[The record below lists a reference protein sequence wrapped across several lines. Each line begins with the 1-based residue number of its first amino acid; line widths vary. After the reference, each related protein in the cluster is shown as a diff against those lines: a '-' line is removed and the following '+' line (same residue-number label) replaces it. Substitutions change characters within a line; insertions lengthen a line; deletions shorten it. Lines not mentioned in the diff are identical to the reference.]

1 MASPQV
7 GRKRKAEFPSNED
20 GYESDCILVAPSG
33 HKSSATF
40 KHSSQTL
47 SRSPLQEI
55 NQNKRQRT
63 VECVLI
69 PRQHALKLFR
79 TANAAASDEQKSI
92 RRVST
97 AADSSAPKKSGQK
110 VKALPGNDSRQVSL
124 ASLWKPAV
132 AASPAAAPES
142 VPRAA
147 SAGQQTTGNETLR
160 ANGANAEQAATS
172 SAASG
177 SRARRGTTRVSY
189 ASHLVDLDSEDEVM
203 PKRTLKA
210 QKRRGLDD
218 EDYEHDLDM
227 TAADEPESPSSD
239 DANVSES
246 SDAGPP
252 ESDAEVEVPPG
263 KKRPPQAKTTRV
275 TESKAGSTS
284 NSEMKSLLTRPSG
297 TPKGLDSNLP
307 PLSDIRDIFADE
319 TKSALSLGLCDAL
332 LHLGGRPLR
341 VATMCSGTESPLLA
355 LQMIADALRESGEP
369 PLNIEHV
376 FSAEIVPYKQA
387 YIERNFAPPVIF
399 RDITEFPMAFQSTGT
414 PVATTAYG
422 SKVAI
427 PLHADIVIAGTSCVD
442 YSIQNNKK
450 KGINDGGE
458 SGQTWF
464 GALAYCKAVRPPIII
479 FENVIHAHW
488 NQMLNYYRDI
498 GYVCEGVKVDTKDY
512 YLPQTRQRGY
522 MVCFD
527 QTKLPAEEIAQ
538 GQWQAHMQNMKRMA
552 SSPISDFMMNTN
564 DLHRHTRPQ
573 ARDDD
578 QQREVDWSACELR
591 HVQYRAK
598 EKLGAAR
605 PFTRWQEGG
614 SMAVPENGS
623 NIWFTKQVDRVKD
636 TIEGTHL
643 STARKY
649 RCDPRYKTLLY
660 NLSQNVDRIPVSGVR
675 SLGLIGCILP
685 TSIPY
690 VTDSARVLTA
700 HENLKLQGIP
710 LDRIMLGSETPAELL
725 DLAGNA
731 MSSTVVGAA
740 LLSALLVGY
749 RLVRPDDK
757 RPTADLTPTS
767 APSDLAAF
775 NGADAESFVHRHEVS
790 EIDLEELLDKADS
803 SARKCNCEGDNQL
816 ARKPVQQCAACNHT
830 TCIACGGNP
839 KHDYRP
845 RLKLSSSKGR
855 IWPSTFEDL
864 LRAKMPLQVQFDLR
878 PDLHRLQTT
887 SALIQKHH
895 HSFVA
900 AAEVAFA
907 STFGLQ
913 RIKRSYNWRMI
924 YSAEKARLEL
934 AFGDDKIE
942 WQLFALPDRDLAR
955 NHPLRLALAQ
965 PIARGAV
972 KDALLSADWQMC
984 MPADRKEALEI
995 CPSKLKVPSWWAR
1008 LGLPDDAEHI
1018 QPQSLEVKATS
1029 NAPTTLQRELCG
1041 TYIHLPKCG
1050 NAADSLYVKQ
1060 AETGGHSVY
1069 FFCDP
1074 TRTGDP
1080 NEDEFVFSH
1089 DHQRFDYDERR
1100 TVLARVKAPWRPW
1113 SSPDSHAGKA
1123 VVYTDMELVKPGSLI
1138 ALRPGTDNVNVRR
1151 ATPSLEDSVLPDC
1164 KIAPCLI
1171 RCTLPSSGEDLSSEK
1186 SVLITENKKLLT
1198 TYAWVFEVMRRHM
1211 AHDTW
1216 QKLPLPIPACACRDC
1231 APPRPEIRWRL
1242 DHDGKTVQSYE
1253 DPASAAAY
1261 EGAIKAQKHRM
1272 AATITRT
1279 DSGQAEIDFGINIL
1293 ALAHIAA
1300 SRLPHDASKVD
1311 IVWKL
1316 ETGCESLNYKTP
1328 SFTLSAVSDIEPTP
1342 CSFED
1347 GRELFPEQQRA
1358 LSWMK
1363 KQEQGVEF
1371 RAEEAEE
1378 AVLTGVGWR
1387 AEVRASRTVT
1397 ARGGICADHPGFGK
1411 TILSLALIG
1420 SDDMEQLR
1428 SELPERSEGL
1438 FASTATLIVCP
1449 GTLIDQWLGEVKQC
1463 TGSHRGVIVIR
1474 QTADL
1479 SKFTDAAFVKA
1490 KIILLNRSVLSSDS
1504 YAERVAAFAALP
1516 GPASKA
1522 GRGFARWLQ
1531 YARVNMAE
1539 HLDILRRS
1547 GSSALKAHIKTRY
1560 SAMLENDDLIAMLPS
1575 RRLRGMHYDSTNS
1588 KSKAAS
1594 ALKPASKT
1602 IDITHVE
1609 APLFEKFYFNRI
1621 IVDEFHQYESRELAT
1636 LGGLRADKRWG
1647 LSGTPALGDLYDVA
1661 QLGKLIGVSLR
1672 VGSDA
1677 RGIMKIR
1684 NSRALRNDMTDF
1696 EVFEAKRSI
1705 PSAPMHVRMHEVS
1718 QAFLD
1723 TFVRRNQADFTKIQ
1737 LEEHLLSASLELE
1750 HQVVYMELSQ
1760 HLNSADMKITRG
1772 RSAQTEDRD
1781 PRVTEIVAMSDTP
1794 EEALSR
1800 AAAFWRA
1807 DQKSFG
1813 SHELSGLGLLLSRR
1827 EGIVEDLLVQLRT
1840 ALKEAQADEPDAFA
1854 LWKKAKLDQRT
1865 IADQQTIDHLTEIE
1879 RSDASTAAQPKPSKK
1894 RKPSRNDEDG
1904 DKSAPGA
1911 SPATNPKTSLLNT
1924 LGNRLLL
1931 ANRSLRYARGVQ
1943 VLQEL
1948 IAKKAPLPQCQ
1959 HPQCAGVGKN
1969 DVAVSAFCGHLLCEG
1984 CYHNL
1989 RTADHD
1995 HCPATGC
2002 EAILQKYNLL
2012 WASKLGDLSS
2022 SRRTPYGSKL
2032 DKAMDLLEDIRA
2044 QHDQA
2049 IMFVQYS
2056 EQLLEAEK
2064 ALRDRGVPAFVV
2076 KSGESAASQIRDFT
2090 GRKRTVLVLNA
2101 SDETSVGLNLQNA
2114 NHVIF
2119 LSPLLRDSQYGYDS
2133 TKAQTIGRVRRH
2145 GQTKAI
2151 NVYTIFAPH
2160 TIDVDILEH
2169 REKRTNAIAEW
2180 NAAEITPPAAA
2191 RLLNMDAAALERTQL
2206 VIENGRYSLRPQSW
2220 LVRCGADNDAD
2231 QVSRVKGR
2239 GRVMGWEDVSSLV
2252 KFSRAYAEDDD

>member
-1 MASPQV
+1 MVSQHV
-7 GRKRKAEFPSNED
+7 GRKRKAASPSDED

-33 HKSSATF
+33 HKSSA
-40 KHSSQTL
+40 KINASSQSV

-55 NQNKRQRT
+55 HQNKRRRT

-69 PRQHALKLFR
+69 PRQEALKLFR
-79 TANAAASDEQKSI
+79 TANTAASDQQKSI
-92 RRVST
+92 RWVST
-97 AADSSAPKKSGQK
+97 AFNGSAHKRSGQTA
-110 VKALPGNDSRQVSL
+110 KAPPIKDSRQISI
-124 ASLWKPAV
+124 ASLWKPASLV
-132 AASPAAAPES
+132 AASEN
-142 VPRAA
+142 VQRAA
-147 SAGQQTTGNETLR
+147 SGRQQTTGTETLR
-160 ANGANAEQAATS
+160 ADTTNAEQAATT
-172 SAASG
+172 SAAFA

-189 ASHLVDLDSEDEVM
+189 ASHLADLDSEEEVM
-203 PKRTLKA
+203 PKRILKA
-210 QKRRGLDD
+210 QRRRDLDD
-218 EDYEHDLDM
+218 EDYEHDIDM
-227 TAADEPESPSSD
+227 AAADEPESPSSD
-239 DANVSES
+239 DADVSER
-246 SDAGPP
+246 SDAGPS

-263 KKRPPQAKTTRV
+263 KKHPSQAKTTKV

-297 TPKGLDSNLP
+297 TQKGLDSNLP

-319 TKSALSLGLCDAL
+319 TKSALGLGLRDAL
-332 LHLGGRPLR
+332 LHLDGRALR

-399 RDITEFPMAFQSTGT
+399 RDVTEFPVAFQSTGT

-442 YSIQNNKK
+442 YSTQNNKK

-464 GALAYCKAVRPPIII
+464 GALAYCKAVRPAIII

-488 NQMLNYYRDI
+488 NQMLKYYRDI

-527 QTKLPAEEIAQ
+527 QKKLPAKKIAQ
-538 GQWQAHMQNMKRMA
+538 GQWQDHMQNMKRLA

-564 DLHRHTRPQ
+564 DLHQHTRPQ

-591 HVQYRAK
+591 HVQHRAK

-623 NIWFTKQVDRVKD
+623 NAWFTKQVDRVKD

-660 NLSQNVDRIPVSGVR
+660 NLSQNVDRIPVAGVR

-710 LDRIMLGSETPAELL
+710 LDRIILGSETPAELL

-749 RLVRPDDK
+749 RLVESDDK
-757 RPTADLTPTS
+757 QSTADLTSTTAS
-767 APSDLAAF
+767 SNLAAF
-775 NGADAESFVHRHEVS
+775 GEASAEGFDHRHEVLGS
-790 EIDLEELLDKADS
+790 DLEELLKKADS
-803 SARKCNCEGDNQL
+803 SARKCSCEGNYQL
-816 ARKPVQQCAACNHT
+816 SRKPIQQCAACNHT

-839 KHDYRP
+839 KHEYRP
-845 RLKLSSSKGR
+845 NLELSSSIGR
-855 IWPSTFEDL
+855 IWPSSFEDL
-864 LRAKMPLQVQFDLR
+864 LRAKMPLQVQFDLH
-878 PDLHRLQTT
+878 PDLHRLHTT
-887 SALIQKHH
+887 SALNQKQHNP
-895 HSFVA
+895 FVT

-913 RIKRSYNWRMI
+913 RIQRSYNWRMI

-934 AFGDDKIE
+934 AIGDNKIE
-942 WQLFALPDRDLAR
+942 WQLFALPDQILAM
-955 NHPLRLALAQ
+955 NHPLRLALAH

-984 MPADRKEALEI
+984 IPADEREALEI

-1029 NAPTTLQRELCG
+1029 SAPTTLQRELCG
-1041 TYIHLPKCG
+1041 TYTHLPKCG
-1050 NAADSLYVKQ
+1050 NAADSLYVKG
-1060 AETGGHSVY
+1060 AETGERSVY
-1069 FFCDP
+1069 CFCDP

-1080 NEDEFVFSH
+1080 NEDEFVFSY
-1089 DHQRFDYDERR
+1089 DHERLDYDERR
-1100 TVLARVKAPWRPW
+1100 TILARVKAPWRPW
-1113 SSPDSHAGKA
+1113 SSPESHAGKA
-1123 VVYTDMELVKPGSLI
+1123 VIYTDIELVRPASLI
-1138 ALRPGTDNVNVRR
+1138 ALRPGTDTVNVRR
-1151 ATPSLEDSVLPDC
+1151 ARRSLEDSVLPDC

-1171 RCTLPSSGEDLSSEK
+1171 QCTLPSNGENLSSK
-1186 SVLITENKKLLT
+1186 KTVLITEDKKLLT
-1198 TYAWVFEVMRRHM
+1198 SYAWVFEVMRRHM

-1216 QKLPLPIPACACRDC
+1216 QKLPLQMPSCACQEC
-1231 APPRPEIRWRL
+1231 APIRPELLWRL
-1242 DHDGKTVQSYE
+1242 DHDGKTVKSYE

-1261 EGAIKAQKHRM
+1261 ERAIKAQKHRM
-1272 AATITRT
+1272 AATITHT
-1279 DSGQAEIDFGINIL
+1279 DSGEAIIDFGINVL

-1311 IVWKL
+1311 ITWRL
-1316 ETGCESLNYKTP
+1316 ETGCVSLDYKTP
-1328 SFTLSAVSDIEPTP
+1328 PFALTAVSDMEPTP

-1358 LSWMK
+1358 LSWMQ
-1363 KQEQGVEF
+1363 KQEHGVEIH
-1371 RAEEAEE
+1371 AEEAEE

-1387 AEVRASRTVT
+1387 AEVRASRTITV
-1397 ARGGICADHPGFGK
+1397 RGGICADHPGFGK
-1411 TILSLALIG
+1411 TILSLALVG
-1420 SDDMEQLR
+1420 SDDVEQLR
-1428 SELPERSEGL
+1428 RELPERSGDL
-1438 FASTATLIVCP
+1438 FASVATLIVCP
-1449 GTLIDQWLGEVKQC
+1449 GTLIDQWLGEIKEC
-1463 TGSHRGVIVIR
+1463 TGSHHGVIVIR

-1479 SKFTDAAFVKA
+1479 SKFTDAAFEKA

-1504 YAERVAAFAALP
+1504 YAERVAALAALP
-1516 GPASKA
+1516 GPALKA
-1522 GRGFARWLQ
+1522 GRGFAKWLQ
-1531 YARVNMAE
+1531 YARIKIAE
-1539 HLDILRRS
+1539 HLDILRLS

-1560 SAMLENDDLIAMLPS
+1560 AAMLENDDLSAMIPS
-1575 RRLRGMHYDSTNS
+1575 RRLRGKHYESANS

-1594 ALKPASKT
+1594 VLKPASKT
-1602 IDITHVE
+1602 IDTAHVE

-1661 QLGKLIGVSLR
+1661 QLGKLIGVPLR
-1672 VGSDA
+1672 IGSDA

-1684 NSRALRNDMTDF
+1684 NSRALRTDMTDF

-1760 HLNSADMKITRG
+1760 HLNSADMRITRG

-1813 SHELSGLGLLLSRR
+1813 SHELSGLGLLLTRR
-1827 EGIVEDLLVQLRT
+1827 EGIVDDLLVQLRT

-1865 IADQQTIDHLTEIE
+1865 IADQQTIDDLTEMGIL
-1879 RSDASTAAQPKPSKK
+1879 DASTATCEAQSKLSKK

-1904 DKSAPGA
+1904 DEPASGAP
-1911 SPATNPKTSLLNT
+1911 PATNPKTSLLNT

-1943 VLQEL
+1943 VLQEH
-1948 IAKKAPLPQCQ
+1948 IAKKTPLPQCQ

-1969 DVAVSAFCGHLLCEG
+1969 DMAVSAFCGHLLCEG

-2012 WASKLGDLSS
+2012 WASKLGGLNS

-2032 DKAMDLLEDIRA
+2032 DKAMDLLGNIRA

-2056 EQLLEAEK
+2056 EQLLEAEQ
-2064 ALRDRGVPAFVV
+2064 ALRDRGVPAFIV
-2076 KSGESAASQIRDFT
+2076 KSGESAASQIKDFT
-2090 GRKRTVLVLNA
+2090 AGERTVLVLNA

-2114 NHVIF
+2114 NHVIL

-2151 NVYTIFAPH
+2151 NAYTIFAPH

-2191 RLLNMDAAALERTQL
+2191 QSLNMDPTELERTQL

-2220 LVRCGADNDAD
+2220 LVRCGADNDSD